1 MLLLDNFLLFIKNI
15 RPIFISIV
23 VLLFTFIFSDL
34 SFGNGVLNDY
44 FHHGEFFNV
53 LPSILLKNDNG
64 PYLSVHGALD
74 YLPAWLAFILVG
86 QQYYVHTTHLFYIL
100 LKLFSC
106 ILFLLV
112 LNGFFKDR
120 LSLICCA
127 FIAPFIVN
135 YRDFSLILLVLI
147 YFETKNRSL
156 GSFNH
161 YIGQILV
168 GILSIFNLFYSTNRG
183 IAGFA
188 AIGAAILIDTYYDKR
203 NFVAIISFILGLAF
217 INKVISVFSIDYLI
231 NQVPFLLSNTKRWGY
246 EHNNLTIALSIY
258 IGLLLSISI
267 MLVSLKVFEK
277 KSFREDLA
285 NVILLAS
292 LSLFYFQIST
302 YRADIY
308 HIVMGLII
316 VLTNLFY
323 FFKLNYKEP
332 TSINSFSFY
341 LILIIS
347 LISVSIFSIRPLVI
361 LLPLFLFKNII
372 IVGFESLNSSLTKFT
387 YIFLIF
393 MFSILQ
399 FRIVDRFNNGS
410 YTWLYESAVF
420 KENQSVLS
428 DEIKW
433 VNNIILSK
441 NTSCLLDM
449 TNSGL
454 INSVTMLPNCT
465 KYSYIAFANPT
476 NENEL
481 IADLETKN
489 PIAVV
494 MNSDGNYFEINQV
507 SIDKIFPA
515 LHLFILKNYPNEICH
530 GSFCV
535 RSK

>member
-217 INKVISVFSIDYLI
+217 INKVISFC
-231 NQVPFLLSNTKRWGY
+231 
-246 EHNNLTIALSIY
+246 
-258 IGLLLSISI
+258 
-267 MLVSLKVFEK
+267 
-277 KSFREDLA
+277 
-285 NVILLAS
+285 
-292 LSLFYFQIST
+292 
-302 YRADIY
+302 
-308 HIVMGLII
+308 
-316 VLTNLFY
+316 
-323 FFKLNYKEP
+323 
-332 TSINSFSFY
+332 NS
-341 LILIIS
+341 
-347 LISVSIFSIRPLVI
+347 
-361 LLPLFLFKNII
+361 
-372 IVGFESLNSSLTKFT
+372 
-387 YIFLIF
+387 
-393 MFSILQ
+393 
-399 FRIVDRFNNGS
+399 
-410 YTWLYESAVF
+410 
-420 KENQSVLS
+420 
-428 DEIKW
+428 
-433 VNNIILSK
+433 
-441 NTSCLLDM
+441 
-449 TNSGL
+449 
-454 INSVTMLPNCT
+454 
-465 KYSYIAFANPT
+465 
-476 NENEL
+476 
-481 IADLETKN
+481 
-489 PIAVV
+489 
-494 MNSDGNYFEINQV
+494 
-507 SIDKIFPA
+507 
-515 LHLFILKNYPNEICH
+515 
-530 GSFCV
+530 
-535 RSK
+535 